1 MRKIVK
7 GLVVIALLSLLPVPF
22 GASWAQEDLI
32 ASVKEG
38 CKKELD
44 SFCKDVTPGDGRLL
58 ACIYAY
64 QDKLS
69 NRCEYALYDASTQ
82 LQHAVAILT
91 YVANECADDLKKH
104 CSTVEAG
111 GGRLAACLK
120 KNEKD
125 VSLRCQ
131 DAMKD
136 VGVK

>member
-1 MRKIVK
+1 MRRVVK
-7 GLVVIALLSLLPVPF
+7 LLLTVSIFSLLP
-22 GASWAQEDLI
+22 GTSWAQEDLLK
-32 ASVKEG
+32 SVKDG

-44 SFCKDVTPGDGRLL
+44 SFCKEVTPGEGRIL
-58 ACIYAY
+58 ACMYAY

-69 NRCEYALYDASTQ
+69 SRCEYALYDASAQ
-82 LQHAVAILT
+82 LQHAVASLT

-104 CSTVEAG
+104 CADVEAG

-125 VSLRCQ
+125 VSQRCK

>member
-1 MRKIVK
+1 MRRMVK
-7 GLVVIALLSLLPVPF
+7 GLLTVTALFLLSGV
-22 GASWAQEDLI
+22 SWAQQDLL

-44 SFCKDVTPGDGRLL
+44 SFCKEVTPGEGRLL
-58 ACIYAY
+58 ACMYAY

-69 NRCEYALYDASTQ
+69 GRCEYALYDASTQ
-82 LQHAVAILT
+82 LQHAVATLT

-104 CSTVEAG
+104 CADVEAG

-125 VSLRCQ
+125 VAQRCK
-131 DAMKD
+131 DAMTD

>member
-1 MRKIVK
+1 MMRRMVK
-7 GLVVIALLSLLPVPF
+7 GLLTVTALFLLSGV
-22 GASWAQEDLI
+22 SWAQQDLL

-44 SFCKDVTPGDGRLL
+44 SFCKEVTPGEGRLL
-58 ACIYAY
+58 ACMYAY

-69 NRCEYALYDASTQ
+69 GRCEYALYDASTQ
-82 LQHAVAILT
+82 LQHAVATLT

-104 CSTVEAG
+104 CADVEAG

-125 VSLRCQ
+125 VAQRCK
-131 DAMKD
+131 DAMTD